1 MSIGIYKITNP
12 KGKIYIG
19 QSVNI
24 EKRWKYYINESYN
37 KRDHQNKLFNSLKK
51 YSPENHKFEIIEECS
66 IDQLNEREIYWGLK
80 YDCINPLVGL
90 NLRELGKQGLWTEE
104 AKKKLSKAQLG
115 KKRHT
120 DESKSK
126 ISNKLKGTKYTDEQK
141 KKCSENSGMKGKPNY
156 AGGSKK
162 GWKRTQESKDKLS
175 KIKTGKTQPNI
186 SKSKQKP
193 IVQYNIHEEFIK
205 EWPSIK
211 IAGETLNISS
221 NSIGL
226 CCRGK
231 LKKSGGFIWK
241 FKKDFVYL
249 T

>member
-66 IDQLNEREIYWGLK
+66 IEQLNEREIYWGLK

-141 KKCSENSGMKGKPNY
+141 KKCSENSGMKGKLNHT
-156 AGGSKK
+156 GGSKK
-162 GWKRTQESKDKLS
+162 GWKRSDESK
-175 KIKTGKTQPNI
+175 QNI
-186 SKSKQKP
+186 SKNKIGKP
-193 IVQYNIHEEFIK
+193 NIKDLRPILQLDLQNNIINEFK
-205 EWPSIK
+205 SATE
-211 IAGETLNISS
+211 AQLNT
-221 NSIGL
+221 NVRRDSIGNV
-226 CCRGK
+226 
-231 LKKSGGFIWK
+231 LKNRQNTAGGYKWK
-241 FKKDFVYL
+241 YKEN
-249 T
+249 

>member
-24 EKRWKYYINESYN
+24 EKRWKYYISESYN

-51 YSPENHKFEIIEECS
+51 YSPENHSFEIIEECS
-66 IDQLNEREIYWGLK
+66 IEQLNEREIYWGLNN
-80 YDCINPLVGL
+80 DCIHPLVGL
-90 NLRELGKQGLWTEE
+90 NLRELGKLGWWTDE
-104 AKKKLSKAQLG
+104 AKDKLSKAQLG

-120 DESKSK
+120 DESKAK
-126 ISNKLKGTKYTDEQK
+126 ISNKLKGTKYTEEQK

-162 GWKRTQESKDKLS
+162 GWLRTQESKNRISES
-175 KIKTGKTQPNI
+175 KRGKIQPNI
-186 SKSKQKP
+186 GKSLQKA
-193 IVQYNIHEEFIK
+193 ILQYDLEGNFIK
-205 EWPSIK
+205 EWESAK
-211 IAGETLNISS
+211 VAGQTLNIS
-221 NSIGL
+221 NNGIGL

-231 LKKSGGFIWK
+231 LKKSYGFVWK
-241 FKKDFVYL
+241 YKE
-249 T
+249 